1 MAMAA
6 RDSNVQIRF
15 AALAAIEELRQRHG
29 PVVPAALIRRGF
41 PFGGRSIH
49 FANFVQG
56 IFRPKEM
63 SGACLSI
70 TTVVPKAG
78 RAARYDD
85 EIGGDLDFFRYA
97 YRDDGPESRDNRA
110 LREAWRTQVPILYFK
125 GYEPGLYSLL
135 SPCFITDDDPVAG
148 AVRVELGMAEVDF
161 DRLSNGLPDEI
172 ERRYAIRQA
181 KQRLHQG
188 QFRAI
193 VLRAYQERCT
203 VCRLRETSL
212 LHASHILPD
221 RDRRGEASV
230 RNGLSLCVIHHEA
243 YDRDLM
249 AVTPDYRVR
258 LTRRLLDDEDGPM
271 LEQGLKAFHDENIH
285 LPRRSGDRPSPE
297 FLEERLAQFERA
309 A

>member
-1 MAMAA
+1 MSIG
-6 RDSNVQIRF
+6 DTGIQIRF
-15 AALAAIEELRQRHG
+15 AALAAIEEIRQRHG
-29 PVVPAALIRRGF
+29 SIVPASVIRRGF
-41 PFGGRSIH
+41 TFAGRTIH
-49 FANFVQG
+49 LANFVQG

-70 TTVVPKAG
+70 TTVVPTAG
-78 RAARYDD
+78 RVARYDD
-85 EIGGDLDFFRYA
+85 EIGGDADYFRYA

-110 LREAWRTQVPILYFK
+110 LREAWRTQTPIIYFK
-125 GYEPGLYSLL
+125 GYEPGLYSVL
-135 SPCFITDDDPVAG
+135 SPCFVTDDDQRAG
-148 AVRVELGMAEVDF
+148 LVRVELGMAEVDF
-161 DRLSNGLPDEI
+161 DRLARGLPDEV

-188 QFRAI
+188 QFRTI

-203 VCRLRETSL
+203 ICRLKEASL
-212 LHASHILPD
+212 LNASHILPD

-249 AVTPDYRVR
+249 AVTPDYRVK

-271 LEQGLKAFHDENIH
+271 LEQGLKAFHESPIH
-285 LPRRSGDRPSPE
+285 LPRRAQDHPSPE
-297 FLEERLAQFERA
+297 FLEERLGRFERA

>member
-1 MAMAA
+1 MAGG
-6 RDSNVQIRF
+6 DSDVQIRF
-15 AALAAIEELRQRHG
+15 AALAAIEEIRQRHG
-29 PVVPAALIRRGF
+29 SVVPASLIRRGF
-41 PFGGRSIH
+41 TFGGHTIH

-78 RAARYDD
+78 RIARYDD
-85 EIGGDLDFFRYA
+85 EIGGDADYFRYA
-97 YRDDGPESRDNRA
+97 YRDDGPESRDNRS
-110 LREAWRTQVPILYFK
+110 LRDAWHTQAPVIYFK
-125 GYEPGLYSLL
+125 GYEPGLYSILA
-135 SPCFITDDDPVAG
+135 PCFITDDDPQAG
-148 AVRVELGMAEVDF
+148 VVRVELGMADVDF
-161 DRLSNGLPDEI
+161 DRLSLGLPDEV

-188 QFRAI
+188 QFRTI

-203 VCRLRETSL
+203 VCRLKEASL
-212 LHASHILPD
+212 LNASHILPD

-271 LEQGLKAFHDENIH
+271 LEQGLKAFHEGRIH
-285 LPRRSGDRPSPE
+285 LPRRSRDHPSRE
-297 FLEERLAQFERA
+297 FLEERLARFESA